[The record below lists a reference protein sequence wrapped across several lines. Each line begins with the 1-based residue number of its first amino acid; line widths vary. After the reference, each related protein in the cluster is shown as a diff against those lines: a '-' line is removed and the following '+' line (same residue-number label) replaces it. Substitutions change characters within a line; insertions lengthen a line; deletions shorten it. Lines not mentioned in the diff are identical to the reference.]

1 MTETALLK
9 YDYIELISYIIVIVL
24 GIIFGLLQMAS
35 AEDYWTNEFYDYAM
49 MIKKEKEKEEQTNG
63 DSNR

>member
-1 MTETALLK
+1 M
-9 YDYIELISYIIVIVL
+9 
-24 GIIFGLLQMAS
+24 FRLLQMANG
-35 AEDYWTNEFYDYAM
+35 EDYWTNEFYDYAM